1 MNRGPRLGLVV
12 NEYSQ
17 QIGGMSTV
25 ARATAEYLYSRGYDL
40 HLFTNQQ
47 CEPDPVIPTYP
58 ILTTDLARDLP
69 RLARF
74 KMDLWHSL
82 NYGYAPLGLLCRPL
96 VVTVHG
102 NDFLSPWVRFKFEKT
117 PLLWRM
123 ARRERGRGWAQRLVD
138 AISLPRVD
146 EVIAVSRFTRDL
158 FQQTCRCQR
167 PPTVIPNGVEEF
179 FLQEWET
186 RPPPCNFPAVPV
198 SQQPLCP
205 EGAQVCSQGR
215 KPLVEIPPSQ
225 ISPEGATENTIR
237 SGGSAAPLGLTGL
250 RDTAPRGSRP
260 WLQTFAPAGASCGG
274 ALGDVRPFGDMS
286 ERREAIDR
294 RPNRLVSVAAL
305 YGWERKNIDG
315 VIRAM
320 ALVGDRLDLEYGIV
334 GDGTGRP
341 TLERLAGDLGVS
353 HRVRFLGRLSQEE
366 LRAAYAS
373 AALFVL
379 APRPTPGDVEGFG
392 LVYLEAAGSGT
403 PSLGTRFGGTTDAI
417 AEGESG
423 FFADDASPEAIAR
436 ALEQFFTG
444 RIRFDRETVRAH
456 ARRHAWPV
464 VLRQVESIYAR
475 VCPRVCEWLNSC
487 EASSDARAWPSS
499 AVEAEADASPA
510 LCG

>member
-1 MNRGPRLGLVV
+1 VNHGPRLGLVL

-25 ARATAEYLYSRGYDL
+25 ARATVEYLHARGYEL
-40 HLFTNQQ
+40 HLFTNRH

-82 NYGYAPLGLLCRPL
+82 NYGYAPLALRCRPL

-102 NDFLSPWVRFKFEKT
+102 NDFLSPWVRFKFEKA
-117 PLLWRM
+117 PVLWRL
-123 ARRERGRGWAQRLVD
+123 ARRERGRSWTQRFVD
-138 AISLPRVD
+138 AVSLPRVD
-146 EVIAVSRFTRDL
+146 EVIAVSRFTANL
-158 FQQTCRCQR
+158 FQETCHCER

-179 FLQEWET
+179 FLQEGET
-186 RPPPCNFPAVPV
+186 RHPLCNSPASRDCRPP
-198 SQQPLCP
+198 SCP
-205 EGAQVCSQGR
+205 EGTQVCSQGR
-215 KPLVEIPPSQ
+215 KPLVQIPPSQ
-225 ISPEGATENTIR
+225 ISPEGATEGLIR
-237 SGGSAAPLGLTGL
+237 SGVPAAPLGLSSPCE
-250 RDTAPRGSRP
+250 TAPRGSRP
-260 WLQTFAPAGASCGG
+260 WLQTFAPAGAFRGG
-274 ALGDVRPFGDMS
+274 VAGESRPLRDAAGGS
-286 ERREAIDR
+286 ESVARH
-294 RPNRLVSVAAL
+294 PNRLISVAAL
-305 YGWERKNIDG
+305 SGWQRKNVDG
-315 VIRAM
+315 VTRAM
-320 ALVGDRLDLEYGIV
+320 AMVGDRLDLEYCIV

-341 TLERLAGDLGVS
+341 ALEKLAMDLGVS

-366 LRAAYAS
+366 LRETYAS
-373 AALFVL
+373 ASLFVL

-417 AEGESG
+417 AEGKSG

-436 ALEQFFTG
+436 ALERFFTG
-444 RIRFDRETVRAH
+444 QIRFDPETVRAH

-475 VCPRVCEWLNSC
+475 VCPQVREWIDSHNAMSDLSARSTL
-487 EASSDARAWPSS
+487 ELEMAS
-499 AVEAEADASPA
+499 ETSPA